1 MDDTGDDD
9 TTEVMAN
16 LKPKQAKMIRTH
28 LGISVSQK
36 YNIKDDFKHSNFK
49 VRSVLCEKIPSPP

>member
-16 LKPKQAKMIRTH
+16 LKPRQAKMIRTH

-36 YNIKDDFKHSNFK
+36 G
-49 VRSVLCEKIPSPP
+49 